1 MTSDQKGNHVA
12 TRAGLVM
19 RFLGCFALASGVFV
33 GCSAGEQTFD
43 SGSGEPQGLDPNA
56 NVGSGVRLSASA
68 STTIAQAAAPRVVK
82 DQYIV
87 VFKALSST
95 GTQASSVADLSAE
108 LERAHGG
115 TTLRRYQHALRGVS
129 MRIPAAALANL
140 KADPRVH
147 YVVPDGIVTMH
158 EVVTWGKDRIDQ
170 RQLPL
175 NQQYVPPGRGAGVH
189 AYVIDSGI
197 RATHTEFQGRVGA
210 GVDFFNGDSDP
221 EDQNGHGTHVA
232 GTIGGTNYGV
242 ANQVTLHAVKV
253 FGVEGSTTDSMV
265 IEAIDWVTARHLE
278 APTVPRV
285 ANMSLGG
292 SFSQA
297 LNDAVQNSIAT
308 GVTYTISAGNNGNG
322 GLLPPDSCATSPS
335 STPNAITVGATD
347 LFDNKAGFSS
357 FGKCVDV
364 FAPGVRVLS
373 AWHTSDT
380 ETLRLDGTSMS
391 APHLAGVAALYL
403 GLRPTATPAEVSSVL
418 IARSTRGAVL
428 NPGAGSPN
436 RLIYMAQLVG
446 GSDTQVPTAQITSP
460 AANGSVTGLVN
471 VTASASDN
479 VGVTAVDLF
488 VNGVFESSDHTAPY
502 SLPLDTLTLSDTEPQ
517 QLTVRAYD
525 ANGNVGTSSVVNVN
539 VVHEFNPPIVT
550 LTAPTNGGQV
560 GAATTLRATATDP
573 SGVQHV
579 QFVVDDEILAT
590 VQTPTSGSTYEFSWD
605 GRNVAPGAH
614 TIRAQ
619 AIDRRSMLGQSSTLN
634 FTVFVDSTLPTVSL
648 TAPASGASVTGTV
661 NITANASDDRGIIT
675 AVDFLVAGHVVCTD
689 TTAPYSCSWNTRPEG
704 NGLVALQAKAVDPF
718 GNVGRSATRNVTVT
732 GSPTAAFNAT
742 FQAPACTSVGSSCSS
757 GRLTD
762 GQGSIEPNRPN
773 TLGAS
778 CADGASMGR
787 YHFDESVDRLY
798 VTTLDGTNLA
808 PGKRVRVETK
818 AYLLSE
824 ADQVDIYH
832 APNAS
837 SPVWTHVATLGRTG
851 SVHETVTL
859 SAEFNL
865 PTSGGASLQAVRANL
880 RAFGAQ
886 EPCTAGS
893 FNDRDDLVFSVST
906 TQPLTV
912 DAGPNRAITQ
922 ITTAALDGT
931 VTGATSTAWTKVS
944 GPGTVTFGSASQVDT
959 TAGFS
964 AIGSYVL
971 RLTANSGS
979 SSVNDTMTTTVN
991 PEAGPDRTVTLPAA
1005 ASLDGTAP
1013 AVGTVTYTWSK
1024 VSGPGNVAFANAS
1037 AVDTTATFS
1046 AAGSYVLRLQ
1056 AVNGSFTG
1064 SDTMNVTASAASA
1077 RPCASVCSN
1086 PVVFSSANFHSGNLG
1101 TGATCHETTTSP
1113 SILNCGNFAANRTF
1127 HINGQLRT
1135 CAFQD
1140 IPLSPIP
1147 KVNGGYCFTA
1157 SAGNEPWAYFLTF

>member
-1 MTSDQKGNHVA
+1 MTLVQKGNHMA
-12 TRAGLVM
+12 KRAGLVV
-19 RFLGCFALASGVFV
+19 RFLGCFALAGIVFT

-43 SGSGEPQGLDPNA
+43 SSSGDPQNLGPDA
-56 NVGSGVRLSASA
+56 NVGASVGPSIAA
-68 STTIAQAAAPRVVK
+68 SRTPAPITSRVVK

-87 VFKALSST
+87 VFKQLSTT
-95 GTQASSVADLSAE
+95 GSQASSVADLSAE

-115 TTLRRYQHALRGVS
+115 TTLKRYQHVLRGAS
-129 MRIPAAALANL
+129 MRVPAAALPQL
-140 KADPRVH
+140 KADPRVE
-147 YVVPDGIVTMH
+147 YVVEDGIVTMD

-175 NQQYVPPGRGAGVH
+175 NQQYTPPGRGAGVH

-197 RATHTEFQGRVGA
+197 RATHSEFQGRVGA
-210 GVDFFNGDSDP
+210 GVDLVNGDSDP
-221 EDQNGHGTHVA
+221 EDQNGHGTHVS
-232 GTIGGTNYGV
+232 GTIGGTDHGV
-242 ANQVTLHAVKV
+242 ANQVTLHPVKV
-253 FGVEGSTTDSMV
+253 FGVEGSTPTSMV
-265 IEAIDWVTARHLE
+265 IEAVDWVTARHLE
-278 APTVPRV
+278 APSVPKV
-285 ANMSLGG
+285 VNMSLGG
-292 SFSQA
+292 TFNQA
-297 LNDAVQNSIAT
+297 MNDAVQNSIAA
-308 GVTYTISAGNNGNG
+308 GVTYVVAAGNNGNT
-322 GLLPPDSCATSPS
+322 PAPNSCVYSPS
-335 STPNAITVGATD
+335 SAPDAITVGATD
-347 LFDNKAGFSS
+347 LFDNKAGFSNI
-357 FGKCVDV
+357 GKCVDV

-373 AWHTSDT
+373 SWHTGDT
-380 ETLRLDGTSMS
+380 ETLRLNGTSMA
-391 APHLAGVAALYL
+391 APHVTGVAALYL

-428 NPGAGSPN
+428 NAGAESPN
-436 RLIYMAQLVG
+436 RLLFMATLVG

-460 AANGSVTGLVN
+460 ANNGSVTGLVN
-471 VTASASDN
+471 VTATASDN

-488 VNGVFESSDHTAPY
+488 VNGVFESADHTAPY
-502 SLPLDTLTLSDTEPQ
+502 SLPLDTLALSDQEPQ
-517 QLTVRAYD
+517 QLMVRAYD
-525 ANGNVGTSSVVNVN
+525 ANGNVGTSSIVNVN
-539 VVHEFNPPIVT
+539 VVHELDPPVVT
-550 LTAPTNGGQV
+550 LTAPTNGAQI

-573 SGVQHV
+573 SGVVHV
-579 QFVVDDEILAT
+579 QFVVDEQIIAT
-590 VQTPTSGSTYEFSWD
+590 VQTPTSGSTYEFAWD
-605 GRNVAPGAH
+605 GRNVEPGGH

-619 AIDRRSMLGQSSTLN
+619 AIDRRSMLGQSSTVN
-634 FTVFVDSTLPTVSL
+634 FNVFVDTILPTVSL

-661 NITANASDDRGIIT
+661 NITANATDDRSIIT

-689 TTAPYSCSWNTRPEG
+689 TTAPYTCSWNTRPEG

-732 GSPTAAFNAT
+732 GSPTAAFNAS
-742 FQAPACTSVGSSCSS
+742 FQAPACTSVSSSCSS

-762 GQGSIEPNRPN
+762 GQGSVEPNRPN

-798 VTTLDGTNLA
+798 VTTLDGTNFA
-808 PGKRVRVETK
+808 PGKRVRVDTK
-818 AYLLSE
+818 AYLMGD
-824 ADQVDIYH
+824 ADQIDIYH

-865 PTSGGASLQAVRANL
+865 PTSGGTSLQAVRANL
-880 RAFGAQ
+880 RAFGDQ
-886 EPCTAGS
+886 NPCTAGS
-893 FNDRDDLVFSVST
+893 FNDRDDLVFGVST
-906 TQPLTV
+906 NQPLTV
-912 DAGPNRAITQ
+912 DAGPNRTITQ
-922 ITTAALDGT
+922 IATAALDGT
-931 VTGATSTAWTKVS
+931 VTGATSTSWTKVS

-971 RLTANSGS
+971 RLTATSGS

-1013 AVGTVTYTWSK
+1013 AVGTVTFTWSK
-1024 VSGPGNVAFANAS
+1024 VSGPGTVTFGNAS

-1077 RPCASVCSN
+1077 RPCASFCSN
-1086 PVVFSSANFHSGNLG
+1086 PVVFTNANFHSGNLG

-1113 SILNCGNFAANRTF
+1113 AELNCGNFAPGRTF
-1127 HINGQLRT
+1127 HINGQQLT
-1135 CAFQD
+1135 CDFQNH
-1140 IPLSPIP
+1140 PLASFP
-1147 KVNGGYCFTA
+1147 KVNGGYCFRA